1 MKTPDTIAM
10 KTTPMYTTTRI
21 GMLFSAILLL
31 GGILAIMAPRAQA
44 QIGPGGGGNASGADG
59 QPANLLWLRGDALT
73 GLNDGDP
80 IASWGD
86 VSGNANDAEQPEAGQ
101 RPTFRT
107 NVLNGYPVLRF
118 EDPNEDENTEDGFG
132 DFLDTPNLGI
142 GATSG
147 YTYFIVL
154 DAVPDVTGDDVDNGQ
169 GTFFLDRP
177 TAVAPLVSLK
187 AIDDGGVKRF
197 GYQTRYNDGSG
208 LDAIVSS
215 TQINE
220 SAGAPHLAVMQRD
233 VGSEFRFFVDGN
245 EEGTLSD
252 DGQDLEPPLL
262 RIGSHAIAD
271 AMDGDIAE
279 VIVFEKT
286 LNEAERIIVQT
297 YLSAKYAN
305 WIGGDEILVYNYST
319 NYFESFAGIGRIAD
333 DTQHTAAQSDE
344 LQLQNPTT
352 LDDDDFVLFGHNNA
366 PYSFTTSG
374 APESAQRVEREWRFD
389 LKETST
395 QTVDVDLDVSTL
407 SLPGATDGY
416 GLLVNSSN
424 DFSSGATFY
433 PVDSNGQ
440 ASDVELNNGDFL
452 TVVAVERTLQFS
464 TDNIIVR
471 EDAGGDNLG
480 DAFAPAL
487 DVELNYPTLDPVS
500 GIEFSVEAVTS
511 TLVEDETTVAGRD
524 HPDYRGVSSGISP
537 DPVVSFT
544 FPASTAAPFDFNPN
558 VDNETDSALE
568 VVNDSRDPVNH
579 PGDQS
584 ALEDLKVT
592 LQSVP
597 SGISLGSRTELIVT
611 IQDDDDPRRASFSG
625 FDGET
630 DKPLRNV
637 SENPEESL
645 SGATEADEPTLTFEV
660 ALPEGVE
667 GSSAT
672 FVRFEV
678 TGVDTEDFTI
688 PAIDDGTID
697 QEPITDRRGRAVVN
711 TIEQVDGEDTGYG
724 RFQIEVNDT
733 GVFKGDR
740 DLTVELIAVES
751 GTTDQQ
757 GRLSLDY
764 TILEADAPPQVSFVT
779 DTDSGTEDDS
789 PAVATLQ
796 LDNVASTDITVDL
809 DIEGSAEQSTDYLQT
824 FTTPVTIPA
833 GQDRLDLEFSI
844 IDRNDL
850 QPARTIT
857 VEVED
862 TNVDIGTPDNFTY
875 TIFTNQTLGSTGPGG
890 VGDETSN
897 AIWLRADAF
906 DTLDDN
912 DPVDVW
918 NDVSGNSRD
927 AGQTEA
933 SQRPTLKTGIING
946 LPAVRFED
954 ENGNIEDGFG
964 DFLDTPSPD
973 IPATSGYTYLMVLDV
988 VPDVTGDDVDSGQG
1002 TFFLDRPA
1010 EASPLVSLK
1019 AIDDGGDN
1027 YFGYQTR
1034 YDDDSGLDAIIAST
1048 EINVSPG
1055 TPRLALMQRDVGNEF
1070 SLFIDGNQEGDLDD
1084 DGRNLTPPPLRIG
1097 SHAKEDA
1104 MDGDIAEV
1112 IVFNT
1117 GLNVTQRTIVQNY
1130 LAAKY
1135 DISLEG
1141 SDVYSGDTDTNG
1153 NYDYGVFGVG
1163 QESDT
1168 DFHPAAET
1176 DGLRFDN
1183 VFGLGDN
1190 DYLLAG
1196 YAELNNTVNTSDVG
1210 GVADLEARMERDW
1223 FWDSNGSSPTVD
1235 VTFNLS
1241 ETGFSSVLNPDPSG
1255 YVLLYRSGQDGD
1267 WTEVSSSAAVDNGDE
1282 ITFAGV
1288 SVSSNGYYTLGTT
1301 EPSISPISGTAIT
1314 IVGTAG
1320 NEGSA
1325 ADGSLGGDAGWRMV
1339 GPPVSGATV
1348 GNIISDVRNP
1358 FILNQITQGD
1368 QLFRWDDTI
1377 DNGNDPNGGWE
1388 VLREAGDPF
1397 DSGRGHILFFFDDD
1411 EGPIAPT
1418 LTIDV
1423 DAGTVPDPET
1433 DQTVTV
1439 NQNAQWHLLANPFN
1453 QAYDLNS
1460 LESNGGTSLSSGGTD
1475 FQTTV
1480 QIWDGGSTGGE
1491 RGSTA
1496 GGYET
1501 INLSSA
1507 STNLAADGRVISAW
1521 QGFFVE
1527 RETHGTGDTQFTFN
1541 SAGTTSADRSIV
1553 GSNAEGPGFEVL
1565 TARIGLEMTVAD
1577 ESGTQVARDAA
1588 ASITWHE
1595 NATEGWDV
1603 FDATKLTPL
1612 TAAYATIA
1620 PVGPTRDG
1628 TAALK
1633 AQESRPWPQSEDVI
1647 TVPLDLEIAGG
1658 IAGTATLVS
1667 HAWQDV
1673 PPEWE
1678 LTLIDTKGTAD
1689 PSDDEAIAWT
1699 EEATYSFTLDAD
1711 ASSSTRASEDAT
1723 RTQAQKSGLRP
1734 PRPEALDAQR
1744 PESMLSGY
1752 EDDESKTD
1760 NADGSTSGASSEA
1773 QTSNE
1778 DTPPR
1783 FVMEVDP
1790 QGAPLPVELQE
1801 LTVQQHDQRA
1811 LLEWTTASETNNAGF
1826 YVETQP
1832 LSADSTTTESDWTD
1846 LGFVEGTGTTDT
1858 PQSYQFE
1865 TDALDYGAHAFR
1877 LRQVDTDGTETAT
1890 DPVTIEVQLDDAYAI
1905 DAPYPNPS
1913 NEQATLPVTVQET
1926 QRVQVMLY
1934 DMLGRRIAT
1943 VHDGEIRGQDT
1954 QAIQLDTGRLASGT
1968 YFVRVRGKDF
1978 TATERVTVVR

>member
-1 MKTPDTIAM
+1 MLAN
-10 KTTPMYTTTRI
+10 TTSGPGLNGKAGVTAFVVVQSNVGNGTD
-21 GMLFSAILLL
+21 A
-31 GGILAIMAPRAQA
+31 GILDTDT
-44 QIGPGGGGNASGADG
+44 PGDNLDDFFNIRYDADG
-59 QPANLLWLRGDALT
+59 FDFDGENIVKF
-73 GLNDGDP
+73 GLVTEDGDP
-80 IASWGD
+80 D
-86 VSGNANDAEQPEAGQ
+86 D
-101 RPTFRT
+101 FRT
-107 NVLNGYPVLRF
+107 EVTTDNVQTTDPQLITYRYQDGEGDPLAWLDGTQVGASTTNTPTGTLNRIDQLF
-118 EDPNEDENTEDGFG
+118 
-132 DFLDTPNLGI
+132 I
-142 GATSG
+142 GKG
-147 YTYFIVL
+147 PF
-154 DAVPDVTGDDVDNGQ
+154 
-169 GTFFLDRP
+169 
-177 TAVAPLVSLK
+177 
-187 AIDDGGVKRF
+187 
-197 GYQTRYNDGSG
+197 DGSN
-208 LDAIVSS
+208 SS
-215 TQINE
+215 W
-220 SAGAPHLAVMQRD
+220 
-233 VGSEFRFFVDGN
+233 
-245 EEGTLSD
+245 
-252 DGQDLEPPLL
+252 
-262 RIGSHAIAD
+262 
-271 AMDGDIAE
+271 DGDIAE
-279 VIVFEKT
+279 VIIFGNGLNRAQRT
-286 LNEAERIIVQT
+286 LVHT
-297 YLSAKYAN
+297 YLSTKYN
-305 WIGGDEILVYNYST
+305 EWSGGSEVLVYSYTTGYS
-319 NYFESFAGIGRIAD
+319 ESFAGVGQASD
-333 DTQHTAAQSDE
+333 GTQHTAAQSDE
-344 LQLQNPTT
+344 LQIQNPASLTNS
-352 LDDDDFVLFGHNNA
+352 DFVLFGHNNA

-374 APESAQRVEREWRFD
+374 APEDAQRVEREWRVD
-389 LKETST
+389 LKGEDT
-395 QTVDVDLDVSTL
+395 QTVDVDLDVSML

-433 PVDSNGQ
+433 PVNSSGQ
-440 ASDVELNNGDFL
+440 ASGVELSDGDFL
-452 TVVAVERTLQFS
+452 TLVAVERTLQFS

-524 HPDYRGVSSGISP
+524 HPNYRRVSSGISP

-558 VDNETDSALE
+558 VDNETDPALE

-711 TIEQVDGEDTGYG
+711 TIEEVNGEDTGYG
-724 RFQIEVNDT
+724 RFQIEINNT

-809 DIEGSAEQSTDYLQT
+809 DIGGSAEESTDYLQA

-1699 EEATYSFTLDAD
+1699 PEATYTFALGT
-1711 ASSSTRASEDAT
+1711 ASSSSNATANTSRAAT
-1723 RTQAQKSGLRP
+1723 RDNDGPRP
-1734 PRPEALDAQR
+1734 PRVEALNAQR
-1744 PESMLSGY
+1744 PASML
-1752 EDDESKTD
+1752 ERQAIVTD
-1760 NADGSTSGASSEA
+1760 SLADTSTSASSKA

-1778 DTPPR
+1778 NAPPR
-1783 FVMEVDP
+1783 FILEVDP
-1790 QGAPLPVELQE
+1790 SGAPLPVEMTDLTAQSIDRRARLQ
-1801 LTVQQHDQRA
+1801 
-1811 LLEWTTASETNNAGF
+1811 WTTVSETNNAGF
-1826 YVETQP
+1826 YVETQA
-1832 LSADSTTTESDWTD
+1832 LSADSTTTESAWTA

-1865 TDALDYGAHAFR
+1865 TNELDYGAHTFR
-1877 LRQVDTDGTETAT
+1877 LRQVDTDGTETT
-1890 DPVTIEVQLDDAYAI
+1890 TEPLTVEVQLDQAYAVN
-1905 DAPYPNPS
+1905 APYPNPS
-1913 NEQATLPVTVQET
+1913 RNQATLPVTVRET
-1926 QRVQVMLY
+1926 QRVQVILY

-1943 VHDGEIRGQDT
+1943 VHDREIRGQDT
-1954 QAIQLDTGRLASGT
+1954 QSIRLDTGRLASGT
-1968 YFVRVRGKDF
+1968 YFVRVRGEDF
-1978 TATERVTVVR
+1978 ITNERLTVVR